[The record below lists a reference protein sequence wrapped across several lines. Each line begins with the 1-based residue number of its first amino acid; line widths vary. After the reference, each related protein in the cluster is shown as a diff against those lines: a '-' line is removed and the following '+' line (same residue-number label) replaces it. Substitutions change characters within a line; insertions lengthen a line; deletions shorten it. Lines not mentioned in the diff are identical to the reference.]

1 MSIKEIFKNETKEH
15 KGGFVPILSVTLAA
29 GILGNALTGKSVIK
43 AGEGVTNARKKI

>member
-29 GILGNALTGKSVIK
+29 GILGNALTGKGVIK
-43 AGEGVTNARKKI
+43 AGEVTNARKKF